1 MLQTTPERSSLF
13 TKLLTCTIAGS
24 TMAGMLLL
32 LGNGGTIPWL
42 PPTVIFPLAG
52 LSLITAMVY
61 PFVWHQK
68 EKNGRINSVS
78 AYTFLYSVIRYGIA
92 FSIACFGWKKI
103 FGLQFIVPEEIASL
117 PMNRQDGEWLTWYY
131 FGYST
136 AYGTIIAGLQ
146 IGGAILLLF
155 RRTTLF
161 GGILLFGVMLNLL
174 LINICY
180 SMNAGALIQSVTL
193 TAGLLFL
200 ILSDHRRI
208 TEFFFKHETHQ
219 PENKIANPALKY
231 VLLLSVMLL
240 SLLFTVYLR
249 SQN

>member
-1 MLQTTPERSSLF
+1 MLRTTPERSSLLR
-13 TKLLTCTIAGS
+13 KLLTCSIAGS
-24 TMAGMLLL
+24 TIAGTLLL

-42 PPTVIFPLAG
+42 PPTVIFPLTG
-52 LSLITAMVY
+52 MSLVTALVY
-61 PFVWHQK
+61 PFVWHHK
-68 EKNGRINSVS
+68 EKNNTINSES
-78 AYTFLYSVIRYGIA
+78 TYAFLCSVIRYGIA

-117 PMNRQDGEWLTWYY
+117 PMNKQDGEWLTWYY
-131 FGYST
+131 FGYS
-136 AYGTIIAGLQ
+136 ALYGTIIAGMQ

-161 GGILLFGVMLNLL
+161 GSILLFGVMLNLL

-193 TAGLLFL
+193 TTGLLFL

-208 TEFFFKHETHQ
+208 TEFFFKHETQ
-219 PENKIANPALKY
+219 YPEMVVKGPTLKY
-231 VLLLSVMLL
+231 VLILSVILL
-240 SLLFTVYLR
+240 SLIFTVHLR
-249 SQN
+249 FRN